1 MELRVFAPSI
11 SAATLDWKP
20 VGGGDIHRPR
30 RRRLASAAAIFH
42 LLLSLQLQHALP
54 LLSGC
59 LNSTLQGFK
68 PQRCNQLTMINSS
81 IEVYMNS
88 SNSSD
93 SNHSQ
98 AGTNVLIHSGCAFC
112 DPYGIL
118 QRIQYSAY
126 SQDMCT
132 CITVGSK
139 QQTQRFSTQ
148 LLTTDTNCCWFQ
160 ASEFRETRYFAFRSQ
175 VHNMLRKAL
184 INGIN
189 CSAIHPA

>member
-11 SAATLDWKP
+11 SAATRLEA
-20 VGGGDIHRPR
+20 GGR
-30 RRRLASAAAIFH
+30 RRHPPAAEKTIGLRRRYLSFAPQSSAATRSSSAVRMP
-42 LLLSLQLQHALP
+42 QLH
-54 LLSGC
+54 S
-59 LNSTLQGFK
+59 SRFQGL
-68 PQRCNQLTMINSS
+68 R
-81 IEVYMNS
+81 NS

>member
-11 SAATLDWKP
+11 SAATRLEA
-20 VGGGDIHRPR
+20 GGR
-30 RRRLASAAAIFH
+30 RRHPPAAEKTIGLRRRYLSFAPQSSAATRSSSAVRMP
-42 LLLSLQLQHALP
+42 QLH
-54 LLSGC
+54 S
-59 LNSTLQGFK
+59 SRFQGL
-68 PQRCNQLTMINSS
+68 R
-81 IEVYMNS
+81 NS

-93 SNHSQ
+93 SNHS
-98 AGTNVLIHSGCAFC
+98 
-112 DPYGIL
+112 
-118 QRIQYSAY
+118 QYSAY

>member
-1 MELRVFAPSI
+1 MQPAHNDQFLYWSLHVVFLNGNLH
-11 SAATLDWKP
+11 TLFGTTFQEFK
-20 VGGGDIHRPR
+20 
-30 RRRLASAAAIFH
+30 
-42 LLLSLQLQHALP
+42 QLIRFQP
-54 LLSGC
+54 FSG
-59 LNSTLQGFK
+59 
-68 PQRCNQLTMINSS
+68 RNQCT
-81 IEVYMNS
+81 
-88 SNSSD
+88 D
-93 SNHSQ
+93 PFC
-98 AGTNVLIHSGCAFC
+98 CAFC

-189 CSAIHPA
+189 CSAIHPAWCFACILGLNT